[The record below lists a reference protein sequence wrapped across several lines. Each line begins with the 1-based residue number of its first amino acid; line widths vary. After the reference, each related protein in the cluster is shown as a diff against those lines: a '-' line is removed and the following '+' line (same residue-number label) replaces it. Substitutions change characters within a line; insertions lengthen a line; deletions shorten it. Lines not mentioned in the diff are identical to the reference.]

1 MKKNWKLKELKP
13 NNGIGKQIDFK
24 KFYEEVKDKVKLSE
38 TLLRLLYLRGIS
50 SHLDII
56 KFFKPQLER
65 LYEPFLMKD
74 MDKATNR
81 ILKAIS
87 NSEKIMITSDYDV
100 DGTCGASMF
109 HLFLNEF
116 GIETEIYIPDRE
128 TEGYGI
134 SINAINLA
142 KEKDIKLII
151 AIDFGI
157 TAIDKVDIAN
167 SLGIEFIICDHHQ
180 PQEKIPNALAVLNPM
195 RPDCPYP
202 FKHLCGTGVAFK
214 LIQAVCKKL
223 NRNELILKYLDL
235 VAIATAS
242 DISPVI
248 DENRILINAGFDL
261 MNKSPR
267 PSIKTLISKI
277 SSIGNTNKI
286 NTTNIVYSIA
296 PRLNAVGR
304 LGDAKRAIEF
314 LLCEDKEKLD
324 QLSSELDD
332 TNTDRRE
339 MDQETTR
346 QAIEMFEE
354 KYLNEN
360 TFSIVL
366 HKDDWHPGVIG
377 IVAARLVEKYNL
389 PAIVLSTTNGVAK
402 GSARSVNDFNI
413 YEALKQ
419 CEDLLIQF
427 GGHFYAAGLEL
438 KVQDIDKFREK
449 FNRIASEKLIN
460 KDSSPDFEYEAE
472 LKFNEIDTIFLNV
485 LDYFE
490 PFGPGNPNPVFMSR
504 NLVIEDT
511 IRHFKNYCVIF
522 RLTDPTTNISFEAN
536 LPYVTK
542 IIENIKSGVSCD
554 VCYTIDVIH
563 WNNYPVGKLK
573 IKDIKFN

>member
-1 MKKNWKLKELKP
+1 MKKTWKLKELKP
-13 NNGIGKQIDFK
+13 SNGIGKQIDFSN
-24 KFYEEVKDKVKLSE
+24 FYDEVKDKVKLSE

-74 MDKATNR
+74 MDTACNR

-87 NSEKIMITSDYDV
+87 RKEEIMITSDYDV

-116 GIETEIYIPDRE
+116 GINTEIYIPDRE
-128 TEGYGI
+128 TEGYGV

-157 TAIDKVDIAN
+157 TALDKVDYAN
-167 SLGIEFIICDHHQ
+167 SLGIDFIICDHHQ
-180 PQEKIPNALAVLNPM
+180 PQEKIPDALAVLNPM
-195 RPDCPYP
+195 RSDCPYP
-202 FKHLCGTGVAFK
+202 FKYLCGTGVAFK

-223 NRNELILKYLDL
+223 NKNELIYKYLDL

-261 MNKSPR
+261 MNKTPR
-267 PSIKTLISKI
+267 PSIKTLISKLPQ
-277 SSIGNTNKI
+277 GTANKI

-324 QLSSELDD
+324 LLSSELDD

-339 MDQETTR
+339 MDQEITR

-360 TFSIVL
+360 PYSIIL
-366 HKDDWHPGVIG
+366 HKDDWHSGVIG

-389 PAIVLSTTNGVAK
+389 PTIILSTINGVAK
-402 GSARSVNDFNI
+402 GSARSINDFNI

-419 CEDLLIQF
+419 CDDILIQF

-438 KVQDIDKFREK
+438 KIENIEKFRKK
-449 FNRIASEKLIN
+449 FNEIAREKLIF
-460 KDSSPDFEYEAE
+460 KDTSPDFEYEAE
-472 LKFNEIDTIFLNV
+472 IKFNEIDAVFLNV

-490 PFGPGNPNPVFMSR
+490 PFGPGNPVPVFMSR

-511 IRHFKNYCVIF
+511 IRVLKNYYFIF
-522 RLTDPTTNISFEAN
+522 RLTDPVSNITFEAN
-536 LPYVTK
+536 LPYESKLTDY
-542 IIENIKSGVSCD
+542 IRPGVSCSI
-554 VCYTIDVIH
+554 CYTIDVNH
-563 WNNYPVGKLK
+563 WNNYPVGKLR